1 MGCGR
6 ITFNEIIVYGAGA
19 IGSAYGAFLSRMN
32 KVTLI
37 GRRKHLKAIKEKGLI
52 ISGDGAGT
60 YAVATATKIEEIR
73 PKTLLIV
80 SVKAYDLQKSL
91 TSIQSQIRKDT
102 VLLLLQNGL
111 GIEEI
116 AQKAVKGRGTVLRGI
131 VTTGAEVLEP
141 GHIKI
146 RKDIT
151 IFDANKRS
159 QEIAK
164 LLQSCNMSILISE
177 SFQTEKWRKLT
188 INCVVNPLSAILQVR
203 NHEIFT
209 PQLIGVRQAIFEECV
224 AVGAAEGVKLDS
236 SLFQIIE
243 ENVPS
248 YQNRSSMCQ
257 DLIRGKKTEIDFIN
271 GKVVE
276 LGKKHGISTPF
287 NECLVQLI
295 HFLESYEN

>member
-1 MGCGR
+1 
-6 ITFNEIIVYGAGA
+6 
-19 IGSAYGAFLSRMN
+19 MN
-32 KVTLI
+32 
-37 GRRKHLKAIKEKGLI
+37 AIKEKGLI

-60 YAVATATKIEEIR
+60 YTVATATNIEEIP

-80 SVKAYDLQKSL
+80 SVKAYDLKKSL
-91 TSIQSQIRKDT
+91 TSIQSKIRKDT
-102 VLLLLQNGL
+102 ILLLLQNGL

-116 AQKAVKGRGTVLRGI
+116 ARKIVKGRGTVLRGI
-131 VTTGAEVLEP
+131 VTAGAEILEP
-141 GHIKI
+141 GHIKV
-146 RKDIT
+146 RKNIT
-151 IFDANKRS
+151 IFDADKRS
-159 QEIAK
+159 QEIAQ
-164 LLQSCNMSILISE
+164 LLQTCNMRILISE

-188 INCVVNPLSAILQVR
+188 INCVVNPLSAILKVR

-224 AVGAAEGVKLDS
+224 AVGTAEGVKLDS

-248 YQNRSSMCQ
+248 YENRSSMCQ

-276 LGKKHGISTPF
+276 LGKKHGVSTPF